1 RIGLRMLRRDL
12 ARDRGIN
19 LSLLVVLILSA
30 FLMATGASVLER
42 LAGASDELFESTRP
56 PHFLQMHSG
65 DYDEAALEA
74 FAQAQPSIDSWM
86 IEDMVDV
93 EGVSISWHRQDS
105 DKSGSMSDSLID
117 NLVVR
122 QNPEFDFLIDES
134 GAPARPETGSVYIP
148 VSYQHR
154 YDLGI
159 DDLITIDTGST
170 ELELTVAGVVRD
182 GQMASSLSSS
192 TRFLVSDADWQTLS
206 RGANT
211 TGEIIVA
218 YRLDD
223 DEVAAVQSAYE
234 ADPHVPQ
241 NGQAVTMSLIRL
253 INVISDG
260 LVAIALMFISLA
272 LVAIALINLRFV
284 IRSTLVS
291 DVQQIGTMRAIGLP
305 S

>member
-1 RIGLRMLRRDL
+1 LFFFSSRRRHTRSKRDWSSDVCSSDL
-12 ARDRGIN
+12 
-19 LSLLVVLILSA
+19 
-30 FLMATGASVLER
+30 
-42 LAGASDELFESTRP
+42 DELFESTRP

-105 DKSGSMSDSLID
+105 DESGSMSDSLID
-117 NLVVR
+117 NLFVR
-122 QNPEFDFLIDES
+122 QNPEFDFLIDEA

-154 YDLGI
+154 YDLDV

-192 TRFLVSDADWQTLS
+192 TRF
-206 RGANT
+206 
-211 TGEIIVA
+211 
-218 YRLDD
+218 
-223 DEVAAVQSAYE
+223 
-234 ADPHVPQ
+234 
-241 NGQAVTMSLIRL
+241 
-253 INVISDG
+253 
-260 LVAIALMFISLA
+260 
-272 LVAIALINLRFV
+272 
-284 IRSTLVS
+284 
-291 DVQQIGTMRAIGLP
+291 
-305 S
+305 